1 MKIKGLSRG
10 EILVGMEEGRF
21 KDGDKFK
28 RQSDGKEIVIV
39 FPRLRYMGGNPVEV
53 AVVTEAWDAINEFEI
68 NDWVC
73 HEENELIGI
82 ITKKDGRY
90 IVLDNMRERDG
101 FSAYWDESLRKATPE
116 EIKQEKRRRLFEK
129 HGRGIDEFKSGDVA
143 TPADNDKALLLIES
157 YYSHK
162 NAVRIGCTYYNASD
176 LNPAYFVESKVGLEN

>member
-21 KDGDKFK
+21 TDGDKFK

-53 AVVTEAWDAINEFEI
+53 AVVTEAWDVINEFEI

-73 HEENELIGI
+73 HEEDALIGKV
-82 ITKKDGRY
+82 TKKDGRY
-90 IVLDNMRERDG
+90 VATDNMREG
-101 FSAYWDESLRKATPE
+101 LSAYRDDGLRKADPE
-116 EIKQEKRRRLFEK
+116 EVAQEKRRRLFEK
-129 HGRGIDEFKSGDVA
+129 HGRGVDEFKRGDVV
-143 TPADNDKALLLIES
+143 TPADNDKALLLIEA

-162 NAVRIGCTYYNASD
+162 NAVRIGGSYYNASD